1 MRQATADNMCRSF
14 LSVWPK
20 DENKFYGRANIGVCT
35 INLPDVAFSSN
46 GDKDKFWRLLDER
59 AEMCHTVHKI
69 RANRIANTQAK
80 VAPIL
85 WCDGA
90 LARLNPEDTLGK
102 LVYSGY
108 LTASLGMA
116 GLYECT
122 KYMTGESL
130 SGQKGNA
137 FGKQVMNF
145 LNKKC
150 EEWKAEDGIA
160 YSQYGTPLES
170 STYTFAKSLRKRFG
184 KVKGVTDD
192 RDYITNSYHI
202 PVFEHIDAFSK
213 LSIESGFQSLC
224 QGG

>member
-1 MRQATADNMCRSF
+1 
-14 LSVWPK
+14 
-20 DENKFYGRANIGVCT
+20 
-35 INLPDVAFSSN
+35 
-46 GDKDKFWRLLDER
+46 
-59 AEMCHTVHKI
+59 MCHEVHKI

-130 SGQKGNA
+130 SEPKGNA